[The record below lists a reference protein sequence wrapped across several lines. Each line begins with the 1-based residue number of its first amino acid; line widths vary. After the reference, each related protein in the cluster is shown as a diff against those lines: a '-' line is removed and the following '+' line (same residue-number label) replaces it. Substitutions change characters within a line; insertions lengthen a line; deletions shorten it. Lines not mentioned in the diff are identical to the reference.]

1 MLRISKKVEYALI
14 GLLHMSQKDDQA
26 LTTAKELANTY
37 HIPQELM
44 GKVLQQLA
52 RRELIRSVQ
61 GAKGGYKLQ
70 DPGKR
75 ITLNVI
81 YEAIDGPFKIV
92 NCIHMKDRRDCEQHY
107 FCTIRNP
114 MEIIQSKLEIF
125 FEQLT
130 LKDLESE
137 IFQNFQGKKK
147 INIPKHRK
155 TAEV

>member
-14 GLLHMSQKDDQA
+14 GLLHMSQKDGQE

-52 RRELIRSVQ
+52 RRQLIQSVQ
-61 GAKGGYKLQ
+61 GVKGGYKIRQ
-70 DPGKR
+70 STEQ
-75 ITLNVI
+75 ITLSLI
-81 YEAIDGPFKIV
+81 YDVIDGPFKIV
-92 NCIHMKDRRDCEQHY
+92 SCIHKKDRLDCEQHN

-114 MEIIQSKLEIF
+114 MEIIQGKLEKF

-130 LKDLESE
+130 LKDLEQE
-137 IFQNFQGKKK
+137 IFQNFPWKNKVNFNNQLKNAG
-147 INIPKHRK
+147 
-155 TAEV
+155 V